1 MDSLVTLCGQGCGR
15 GLRGLRAAGG
25 PATQL
30 ALPAVQPP
38 GLPTAVASDRRV
50 DLAWTASATAGA
62 TYDVWRSQDLA
73 MGYTKVA
80 NNLAVPSFADTSLTN
95 GQTYFYY
102 VVARDVPGFESRWSN
117 FNSDCA
123 VGGPDCVKARA
134 ARTPTPPATPSGVIV
149 TDAETGARLNV
160 SWPAIPDPNQDLKE
174 YVLHWGTTP
183 GGPYPNAA
191 SAARLTSYILT
202 GLTNGV
208 TYYIVVTATNT
219 SDQTSAPSAE
229 KSGAPTFVRGVKAPR
244 FIASLR
250 VSRSG
255 SNLVLTWD
263 PVSTDI
269 YGKPES
275 AVTYQVFR
283 GTTPGFEPAPA
294 NRIATN
300 LAAPTFTDPGAV
312 AGPAYHYL
320 VHAVD
325 VEGNVGGLGRQL
337 PNGIDTLSVTKS
349 VTPGNVV
356 LSWPAVTIDFDGR
369 PSRIREY
376 RIYARATPFTRA
388 DIRNGTVGPPL
399 TSTTGTQVELT
410 PPAGTQD
417 YSVLVVDERG
427 NLSSF

>member
-1 MDSLVTLCGQGCGR
+1 VSN
-15 GLRGLRAAGG
+15 A
-25 PATQL
+25 
-30 ALPAVQPP
+30 
-38 GLPTAVASDRRV
+38 
-50 DLAWTASATAGA
+50 
-62 TYDVWRSQDLA
+62 
-73 MGYTKVA
+73 
-80 NNLAVPSFADTSLTN
+80 
-95 GQTYFYY
+95 QTYYYY

-123 VGGPDCVKARA
+123 VDGQDCVDAR
-134 ARTPTPPATPSGVIV
+134 PLNPNPPAAPAGVTV

-160 SWPAIPDPNQDLKE
+160 SWAPNGESDLKE
-174 YVLHWGTTP
+174 YALCWGP
-183 GGPYPNAA
+183 QSGGPYTCATVVKTATNFV
-191 SAARLTSYILT
+191 LT
-202 GLTNGV
+202 GLTNGLSH
-208 TYYIVVTATNT
+208 YVVVRATNT
-219 SDQTSAPSAE
+219 SNLTASSVEVSAT
-229 KSGAPTFVRGVKAPR
+229 PTFVRGVKPPG
-244 FIASLR
+244 FIDSLL

-263 PVSTDI
+263 PVITDI
-269 YGKPES
+269 YGRPES
-275 AVTYQVFR
+275 AVTYQVYR
-283 GTTPGFEPAPA
+283 GTTPGFEPSPA

-337 PNGIDTLSVTKS
+337 PNGIDALTLAKS
-349 VTPGNVV
+349 LVTPGKVV
-356 LSWPAVTIDFDGR
+356 LSWPAVTTDFDGR

-376 RIYARATPFTRA
+376 RVYARATPFTRA

-410 PPAGTQD
+410 PPPGGQD